1 MAVLA
6 AALKNMK
13 VIQVHGIERKN
24 MIVALV
30 ILWMYAVIE
39 FVLILR
45 LAAKNEE
52 TRKEIKEIKDFLEK
66 YTEKNQKS
74 NDKMSETIKV
84 LADKVIEL
92 YKRF

>member
-1 MAVLA
+1 
-6 AALKNMK
+6 
-13 VIQVHGIERKN
+13 

-30 ILWMYAVIE
+30 ILWIYAVIE

-52 TRKEIKEIKDFLEK
+52 TRKEIKEINDFLAK

-74 NDKMSETIKV
+74 NEKMTEAISMLT
-84 LADKVIEL
+84 DKVIKIWKSLE
-92 YKRF
+92 